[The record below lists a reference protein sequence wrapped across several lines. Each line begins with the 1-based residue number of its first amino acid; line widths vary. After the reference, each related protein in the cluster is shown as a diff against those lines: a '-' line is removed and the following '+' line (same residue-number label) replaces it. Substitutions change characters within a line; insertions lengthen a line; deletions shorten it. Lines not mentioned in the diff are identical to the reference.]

1 MVFALVPLL
10 MGFKLLE
17 TRNGEVEQG
26 NAALQAGKAEEALAH
41 YDKAVAKLPADPG
54 VHLDRG
60 AALYA
65 LSRFEEAG
73 KEFLRAT
80 EGQDEALKANAFR
93 SLGNALS
100 KQDKH
105 KEAVAAYRRAL
116 ALRPDDKASKWNLEI
131 ALRKQKEEEEKK
143 KKDEDKKDDKDK
155 DKQDKDKKDD
165 KDKDKQDKDKKDDK
179 DKQDK
184 DKDKDKNKKDDKD
197 KKDEKQQ
204 DENKKDKQDKDK
216 QEKQPQPEKAADNP
230 ERMLQML
237 KNLEANPKDLEKER
251 ARIRAVRRGP
261 PPRDW

>member
-1 MVFALVPLL
+1 MRWAVLVAVTPLL

-26 NAALQAGKAEEALAH
+26 NAALQAGKAEEALSH

-100 KQDKH
+100 KQDKY

-155 DKQDKDKKDD
+155 QDKKDQ
-165 KDKDKQDKDKKDDK
+165 DKQDDK
-179 DKQDK
+179 DKQ
-184 DKDKDKNKKDDKD
+184 
-197 KKDEKQQ
+197 KQG
-204 DENKKDKQDKDK
+204 DKDK
-216 QEKQPQPEKAADNP
+216 QQEQPQPQQGQDKKKQKKD
-230 ERMLQML
+230 
-237 KNLEANPKDLEKER
+237 EAKRLLDALR
-251 ARIRAVRRGP
+251 ARERPMTPMEMRGQQKQQSP
-261 PPRDW
+261 KAGKDW